1 MLVIDPPAA
10 PSCTVQFT
18 PVLLAPLTVAMN
30 DCVAP
35 WFRFAAGGE
44 IEIPSGI
51 GIAMGVPPPPPQPV
65 TTTGSMSRT
74 RDPILVFM
82 EPPGL
87 PTASGHKSRNASLGS
102 AVRTERI
109 RRTWSRPRAE
119 GHVPR

>member
-1 MLVIDPPAA
+1 MVVFDPPAA
-10 PSCTVQFT
+10 HSCTVQFT
-18 PVLLAPLTVAMN
+18 PVLLAPLTVAVN
-30 DCVAP
+30 DAVPP

-82 EPPGL
+82 KPPVL
-87 PTASGHKSRNASLGS
+87 PTAPAHKSRNAILGS
-102 AVRTERI
+102 AVRTDR
-109 RRTWSRPRAE
+109 
-119 GHVPR
+119 

>member
-18 PVLLAPLTVAMN
+18 PVLLAPLTVAVN
-30 DCVAP
+30 DAVPP

-44 IEIPSGI
+44 IEIPIGI
-51 GIAMGVPPPPPQPV
+51 GISMGVPPPPPQPV

-87 PTASGHKSRNASLGS
+87 PTASGHRLRNVSPGS
-102 AVRTERI
+102 VAGSE
-109 RRTWSRPRAE
+109 
-119 GHVPR
+119 